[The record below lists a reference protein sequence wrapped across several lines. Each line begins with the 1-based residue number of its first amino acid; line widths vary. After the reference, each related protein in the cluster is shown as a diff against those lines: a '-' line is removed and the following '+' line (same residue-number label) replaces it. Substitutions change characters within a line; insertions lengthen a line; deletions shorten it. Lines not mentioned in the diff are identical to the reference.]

1 MVHLWTR
8 DIIVTFFVHFFSVQS
23 DWNNLRAYS
32 IWDNFFVTEVS
43 PCNMGPLPWEHVEFV
58 NSFPARLVTVQ
69 NGERHLC
76 QSFVHTCLWKLSL
89 VLSLNYSCSSSLRM
103 ILCKGANYAKEP
115 TSRRPIKKKESWD
128 SSFSESWIVHS
139 YRKVPFESMVKH
151 NSRMLCS
158 KIMKLLLWEILAKV
172 PPFSGTVTRLN
183 NNIYQQLWAKRMP
196 PSVLSLISLFDLIC
210 FSFKGLKRKYM
221 IQW

>member
-1 MVHLWTR
+1 MY
-8 DIIVTFFVHFFSVQS
+8 FFFSVQR

-32 IWDNFFVTEVS
+32 IWDNFFVTEIS

-58 NSFPARLVTVQ
+58 NSFPARLVTTKWR
-69 NGERHLC
+69 EASLSKLC
-76 QSFVHTCLWKLSL
+76 PYCLWKLSL
-89 VLSLNYSCSSSLRM
+89 VLSLNYSWSLSLRM
-103 ILCKGANYAKEP
+103 ILRKGANYAKEP
-115 TSRRPIKKKESWD
+115 TSKRPIKKKESWD

-158 KIMKLLLWEILAKV
+158 KILKLLFWEILAKV

-183 NNIYQQLWAKRMP
+183 NNI
-196 PSVLSLISLFDLIC
+196 
-210 FSFKGLKRKYM
+210 
-221 IQW
+221 